1 MAIKF
6 RFDSERFV
14 ETPTIIL
21 STRNGKKLGAI
32 PAENIHY
39 EENMNSSNDISFKVN
54 KESNG
59 RIIDLWDEIK
69 DFKLIWCKEWD
80 AWFEITVEIN
90 QSDGLSKSINGKSLG
105 EAELSCI
112 YLYEMEVNT
121 EDDIDTSDYVHTI
134 LYNPEN
140 KRGSL
145 IDRILEKAPH
155 YTIKHVDSTIKDIQR
170 TFSFDG
176 TSIYDAFQEIAEEI
190 ECLFIISQTSN
201 ELTGLPERGIYVYD
215 LLDFCNNCG
224 NRGDFQSVC
233 DECGS
238 SNITRGYGNDTTIF
252 ITNENLASEI
262 TFTTDTD
269 QVKNCFRM
277 VAGDDLMTASV
288 ISINPNGTQYLWYVS
303 DEQKSDMSDELR
315 LKLYQYDQRYNMYNS
330 TYSITYNSSVLN
342 SYNTVINKYKTY
354 NSDLG
359 NIANSVGYPSLIT
372 ALYNTIDAES
382 YLTDALMPTIEID
395 GYTAS
400 QQAALLISSTLS
412 PLAVSN
418 LSTASQST
426 VELNLLSMAK
436 AIVNQSFTV
445 KIKSSSYNT
454 STHVWSG
461 KLTVENYSDEE
472 DVADTGNLT
481 LTVTGDYD
489 KYVKQK
495 IDKILRG
502 KSTESY
508 DTYDIFQKA
517 LSISGSTYSG
527 AFMNEMHKY
536 ALNPLKTFHSVCQ
549 SCLDILVEEG
559 ISDSTTWLNSSSD
572 LYTQFYTFYRNRL
585 NAIQSEIK
593 VRENEITA
601 IKNMY
606 NAVISIRKT
615 IQKALDF
622 KNFLGD
628 DRWKEFCAYRKESD
642 YKNDNYI
649 SDGLTNA
656 EILNNA
662 KEFMKI
668 AKQELKKSATF
679 QHSISSSLYNLL
691 VIHEF
696 NPLINSFELGN
707 YLRIKLDE
715 RIYKLRL
722 INYSVD
728 FDNLEEINVEF
739 SDVTDA
745 SNDVSDIQ
753 SILKQSTSIASTY
766 NSVER
771 QSDANTKTSKTV
783 STWFEDGLD
792 ITLTK
797 LVNTSYGQTMTWD
810 EHGMLMRKYDEPSD
824 TYSNE
829 QLKII
834 NSTIAITTDNWATT
848 KTAIGRFYYIN
859 PANGHIETAY
869 GVNGETIVGKM
880 ILGSTLALYNS
891 SGSLKFNNDGLLIT
905 NSTNSFIVN
914 PNSVDLFKI
923 LKGNTAILTVNSN
936 GNLSITGAITATSL
950 SLGTGVTIPYGSISS
965 TPDLTVYI
973 AKDGTV
979 GTTPADGV
987 NGFKVSSAGVL
998 TASNAV
1004 IYGSIYASGGK
1015 IGNWVINSTYL
1026 GYGTIATSGSA
1037 FLIPAGISSSHNIG
1051 GSGSISGW
1059 TITSGANFGVT
1070 NTGAMYCSSGKVGGW
1085 VINTSSIY
1093 TGTYGTGTS
1102 SGDVTLSSVDFS
1114 RNIGGISRSNLRF
1127 AIGSNFAVQNNG
1139 TVYVNNIVAHR
1150 EYSIFGSRNANG
1162 SDGDTYGILRGDT
1175 YTIND
1180 SRWRTIGIGAIF
1192 ESDDYSTS
1200 NYNMPRIGIIMNT
1213 YGTNRS
1219 NTGNKVLIKMNPIQG
1234 VVIDANLTCEG
1245 LASFDN
1251 MYVTSIN
1258 GATPCIVE
1266 SINKDETIQL
1276 TNGCLYLLITFHNS
1290 SDGSRS
1296 AYVLKGGATAYITLK
1311 EGSNIT
1317 LNITKY
1323 NVSFSCSANNPNG
1336 RLIKLV

>member
-6 RFDSERFV
+6 RFDSERFI

-21 STRNGKKLGAI
+21 STRNGKKLGVI

-90 QSDGLSKSINGKSLG
+90 QSDGLSKSISGKSLG

-121 EDDIDTSDYVHTI
+121 EDDIDTSDYVPTI

-176 TSIYDAFQEIAEEI
+176 TSIYDSFQEIAEEI

-201 ELTGLPERGIYVYD
+201 ELTGLPERGIYIYD

-315 LKLYQYDQRYNMYNS
+315 LKLYQYDQRYNIYNS

-418 LSTASQST
+418 LNTASQST

-436 AIVNQSFTV
+436 AIVNPSFTV

-472 DVADTGNLT
+472 DIADTGNLT

-559 ISDSTTWLNSSSD
+559 ISDSTTWVNSSPD

-593 VRENEITA
+593 VRENEIKA

-622 KNFLGD
+622 KNFLGN

-691 VIHEF
+691 VIPEF

-707 YLRIKLDE
+707 WLRVKLDD

-753 SILKQSTSIASTY
+753 SILKQSNSIASTY

-783 STWFEDGLD
+783 NTWFEDGLD

-797 LVNTSYGQTMTWD
+797 LVNTAYGQTMTWD

-859 PANGHIETAY
+859 PANGNIETAY

-880 ILGSTLALYNS
+880 ILGSTLSLYNS

-914 PNSVDLFKI
+914 PNNVNLFQI
-923 LKGNTAILTVNSN
+923 LKGNTSILTVNSS
-936 GNLSITGAITATSL
+936 GDLSLTGAITATSL

-965 TPDLTVYI
+965 KPDLTVYI

-979 GTTPADGV
+979 GTTPAEGA

-1004 IYGSIYASGGK
+1004 IYGTIYASGGK

-1037 FLIPAGISSSHNIG
+1037 FLIPAGIASSHNIG
-1051 GSGSISGW
+1051 GSGNISGW

-1070 NTGAMYCSSGKVGGW
+1070 KTGAMYCASGKIGGW
-1085 VINTSSIY
+1085 VIGTTSIY
-1093 TGTYGTGTS
+1093 TGTYGTGTA
-1102 SGDVTLSSVDFS
+1102 SGDVTLSSADFT
-1114 RNIGGISRSNLRF
+1114 RAIGGVSRTNLRF
-1127 AIGSNFAVQNNG
+1127 AIGSNFAVRNTG
-1139 TVYVNNIVAHR
+1139 ETYVNKIVAHR
-1150 EYSIFGSRNANG
+1150 EYSVFGSRNTNG
-1162 SDGDTYGILRGDT
+1162 SDGDTFGVLRGDT
-1175 YTIND
+1175 YTLE
-1180 SRWRTIGIGAIF
+1180 SERWRTVGFGALF
-1192 ESDDYSTS
+1192 ESDDYSTAS
-1200 NYNMPRIGIIMNT
+1200 YNTPRIGIIMNT
-1213 YGTNRS
+1213 YGTTRS
-1219 NTGNKVLIKMNPIQG
+1219 SSNNKVLIKMNPIQG
-1234 VVIDANLTCEG
+1234 VVVDASFTCEENAFFG
-1245 LASFDN
+1245 DTFMD
-1251 MYVTSIN
+1251 TIN
-1258 GATPCIVE
+1258 GGVPCTAQGL
-1266 SINKDETIQL
+1266 NKDTSSSL
-1276 TNGCLYLLITFHNS
+1276 TKGCFYMLITFHNS
-1290 SDGSRS
+1290 SNESKAVYIFRGGSTS
-1296 AYVLKGGATAYITLK
+1296 YITLK
-1311 EGSNIT
+1311 AGSNIT
-1317 LNITKY
+1317 LNLTEY
-1323 NVSFSCSANNPNG
+1323 AVSYSCSANNPSG
-1336 RLIKLV
+1336 SLIKLT